1 MFTPAVFA
9 ALLPAPE
16 PPLPE
21 PVVIIWRRVNGC
33 WHFFCR
39 APISDAERIVLHD
52 LCEMGLGHEDYEVK
66 QG

>member
-1 MFTPAVFA
+1 MFTSAVFA
-9 ALLPAPE
+9 QLVVVD
-16 PPLPE
+16 PPPE
-21 PVVIIWRRVNGC
+21 PVCVIWRRVHGC

-39 APISDAERIVLHD
+39 APLSDAERIVLHD